1 MSDLYE
7 YLNAKKGKA
16 YFDDQIKPFSLI
28 SLYPDI
34 DTSRKLRGN
43 SRTIGDADK
52 DVQDA
57 IIDMIITIAVRYG
70 LSYKEISYILL
81 TTKVESGFNPDAAAG
96 TTSAAGLA
104 QGTVGFIKDALAQ
117 SEGIL
122 GFQLD
127 LRNEEVFE
135 AEKGCY
141 AVIYSFLL
149 NKSKVMESYTSDQ
162 SEYWEWL
169 YLLHHDGAYSLGKYL
184 DGTREKSADGEKW
197 ALYITKHL
205 SVVEGLLKNTEVHTK
220 FKLSTGNNT
229 AFKNKNYI
237 AAISPFPSSTC
248 PNLVSDYEK
257 ALVFIKGVTDAN
269 GMTKSVNAIAG
280 SEIVFTILADNYK
293 ELAKATVEKN
303 TNEKHKTLT
312 YTVKKGDTLSAIA
325 KKYSVS
331 VEKLAR
337 INKIHNVNMLR
348 IGAKLKIP
356 DSNQNHGYVSRY
368 ISVRKKKEILKTIG
382 VENAN
387 AKAAVEYSRSHIVL
401 PKGSKSADSEK
412 ESNVIH
418 IKTTTTDKSVA
429 RRSKNEPEKHQ
440 TTSEGMAKEISV
452 VNDFEPLVKFQTDIS
467 ENLQSLVSAHSIDVI
482 KGIMKSAGVHKITI
496 TSTLRTP
503 EEQVEAM
510 YNNMCNK
517 GVQSQLDYYAAAGRE
532 VVQAGIAVGGI
543 DKSKENQVKKAMV
556 DKVNSLQKEGRLVS
570 KHCVSLESYAQRNVF
585 DISKRLLP
593 VTLQRA
599 FDKAITKY
607 VKDNPGEMK
616 YISPFD
622 NRGEPAFHVEI
633 VQ

>member
-28 SLYPDI
+28 AIYPDI

-43 SRTIGDADK
+43 SRTTGDADK

-117 SEGIL
+117 SEDIL

-127 LRNEEVFE
+127 LRNEEVFD

-184 DGTREKSADGEKW
+184 DGTREKSADGKKW
-197 ALYITKHL
+197 ALYITNHL
-205 SVVEGLLKNTEVHTK
+205 SVVEGLLKNTEVDTK

-237 AAISPFPSSTC
+237 ATISPFPSLTC

-257 ALVFIKGVTDAN
+257 PLVFIKGVTDAN
-269 GMTKSVNAIAG
+269 GMTESVNAIAG
-280 SEIVFTILADNYK
+280 SEIVFTILSDNYK
-293 ELAKATVEKN
+293 ELAKAASEKN
-303 TNEKHKTLT
+303 TNEKPETLT
-312 YTVKKGDTLSAIA
+312 YIVKKGDTLSAIA
-325 KKYSVS
+325 KKHSVS

-348 IGAKLKIP
+348 IGAKLKMP
-356 DSNQNHGYVSRY
+356 DGNQNHGYVSRY
-368 ISVRKKKEILKTIG
+368 VSEQTKKEILKNVGI
-382 VENAN
+382 ENAN
-387 AKAAVEYSRSHIVL
+387 ANAAIEYSKSHIVL
-401 PKGSKSADSEK
+401 PKGSQSADSEK
-412 ESNVIH
+412 KSNVIH
-418 IKTTTTDKSVA
+418 IKTTTTDQSLNSRTGK
-429 RRSKNEPEKHQ
+429 EPQKHQ
-440 TTSEGMAKEISV
+440 TDTQGTSKKIKTNADFVPVLIFDKGNSDKNRVSSKTKEILIDIAKSV
-452 VNDFEPLVKFQTDIS
+452 
-467 ENLQSLVSAHSIDVI
+467 
-482 KGIMKSAGVHKITI
+482 GIHKLHI

-503 EEQVEAM
+503 LEQAQAM
-510 YNNMCNK
+510 YTNAKNL
-517 GVQSQLDYYAAAGRE
+517 GVESQKHYKPAGWKVIQAGVAAGIEDRNKAI
-532 VVQAGIAVGGI
+532 Q
-543 DKSKENQVKKAMV
+543 AMV
-556 DKVNSLQKEGRLVS
+556 DEINTLMSQGQVTSR
-570 KHCVSLESYAQRNVF
+570 HCVSEEIYAQRNVI
-585 DISKRLLP
+585 DISKSRLNKLAKP
-593 VTLQRA
+593 
-599 FDKAITKY
+599 FDKAIKEY
-607 VKDNPGEMK
+607 MK
-616 YISPFD
+616 SNYDIYYISPYAH
-622 NRGEPAFHVEI
+622 NGEPVFHLEI
-633 VQ
+633 KQ

>member
-28 SLYPDI
+28 SIYPDI

-43 SRTIGDADK
+43 SRTIGDANK
-52 DVQDA
+52 DVQDT

-104 QGTVGFIKDALAQ
+104 QGTVGFINDALTQ
-117 SEGIL
+117 SEDIL

-127 LRNEEVFE
+127 LRNEEVFD

-205 SVVEGLLKNTEVHTK
+205 SVVEGLLKNTEVNTI

-237 AAISPFPSSTC
+237 AAIFPFPISTC

-280 SEIVFTILADNYK
+280 SEIVFAILADNYK

-325 KKYSVS
+325 KKYRVS

-368 ISVRKKKEILKTIG
+368 VSEQTRKEILKSIG

-387 AKAAVEYSRSHIVL
+387 AKAAIEYSRSHIVL

-412 ESNVIH
+412 KNNVIH

-440 TTSEGMAKEISV
+440 TTSEGKAKEISV
-452 VNDFEPLVKFQTDIS
+452 VNDFEPLVKFRTDIS
-467 ENLQSLVSAHSIDVI
+467 EKLQSLVSAHSIDVI

-532 VVQAGIAVGGI
+532 VVQVGIAVGGI
-543 DKSKENQVKKAMV
+543 DKSKENQVKKAMI
-556 DKVNSLQKEGRLVS
+556 DKVNSLQKDGRLVS

-599 FDKAITKY
+599 FDQAITKY
-607 VKDNPGEMK
+607 VKDNPGKVK
-616 YISPFD
+616 YISPFE

>member
-28 SLYPDI
+28 SIYPDI

-43 SRTIGDADK
+43 SRTIGDANK
-52 DVQDA
+52 DVQDT

-104 QGTVGFIKDALAQ
+104 QGTVGFINDALTQ
-117 SEGIL
+117 SEDIL

-127 LRNEEVFE
+127 LRNEEVFD

-141 AVIYSFLL
+141 AVIYSFLF

-205 SVVEGLLKNTEVHTK
+205 SVVEGLLKNTEVNTI

-237 AAISPFPSSTC
+237 AAIFPFPISTC

-280 SEIVFTILADNYK
+280 SEIVFAILADNYK

-325 KKYSVS
+325 KKYRVS

-368 ISVRKKKEILKTIG
+368 VSEQTRKEILKSIG

-387 AKAAVEYSRSHIVL
+387 AKAAIEYSRSHIVL

-412 ESNVIH
+412 KNNVIH

-440 TTSEGMAKEISV
+440 TTSEGKAKEISV
-452 VNDFEPLVKFQTDIS
+452 VNDFEPLVKFRTDIS
-467 ENLQSLVSAHSIDVI
+467 EKLQSLVSAHSIDVI

-532 VVQAGIAVGGI
+532 VVQVGIAVGGI
-543 DKSKENQVKKAMV
+543 DKSKENQVKKAMI
-556 DKVNSLQKEGRLVS
+556 DKVNSLQKDGRLVS

-599 FDKAITKY
+599 FDKAIKKY
-607 VKDNPGEMK
+607 VKDNPGKVK
-616 YISPFD
+616 YISPFE

>member
-7 YLNAKKGKA
+7 YLNAKKGKT

-104 QGTVGFIKDALAQ
+104 QGTVGFIKDALTQ
-117 SEGIL
+117 SEDIL

-127 LRNEEVFE
+127 LRNAEVFD

-205 SVVEGLLKNTEVHTK
+205 SVVEGLLKNTEVNTK

-257 ALVFIKGVTDAN
+257 TLVLIKGVTDEN
-269 GMTKSVNAIAG
+269 GMTESVNAIAG
-280 SEIVFTILADNYK
+280 SEVVFTILADNYK

-312 YTVKKGDTLSAIA
+312 YIVKKGDTLSAIA

-356 DSNQNHGYVSRY
+356 DSNKNHGYVSRY
-368 ISVRKKKEILKTIG
+368 VSEQTKKEILKSVG

-387 AKAAVEYSRSHIVL
+387 VKAAIEYSRSHIVL

-418 IKTTTTDKSVA
+418 IKTTTTDQSVA
-429 RRSKNEPEKHQ
+429 GRSKNEPEKHQ
-440 TTSEGMAKEISV
+440 TTSEGKAKNVSV
-452 VNDFEPLVKFQTDIS
+452 DKNFEPVVDFSKDIPLSLKNLVTNHSLDIM
-467 ENLQSLVSAHSIDVI
+467 
-482 KGIMKSAGVHKITI
+482 KGIMKSAGVHKIMI
-496 TSTLRTP
+496 TSTLRTA
-503 EEQVEAM
+503 EKQVDAM
-510 YNNMCNK
+510 YMNMKNK
-517 GVQSQLDYYAAAGRE
+517 GIQSQLDYYAAAGRE
-532 VVQAGIAVGGI
+532 VVQAAIAVGGI

-556 DKVNSLQKEGRLVS
+556 DKVNSLQKDGRLVS

-585 DISKRLLP
+585 DISKKLLP
-593 VTLQRA
+593 AALQRA

-607 VKDNPGEMK
+607 AKDNPSKMK
-616 YISPFD
+616 YISPFE
-622 NRGEPAFHVEI
+622 NLGEPAFHVEI

>member
-1 MSDLYE
+1 
-7 YLNAKKGKA
+7 
-16 YFDDQIKPFSLI
+16 
-28 SLYPDI
+28 
-34 DTSRKLRGN
+34 
-43 SRTIGDADK
+43 
-52 DVQDA
+52 
-57 IIDMIITIAVRYG
+57 
-70 LSYKEISYILL
+70 
-81 TTKVESGFNPDAAAG
+81 
-96 TTSAAGLA
+96 
-104 QGTVGFIKDALAQ
+104 
-117 SEGIL
+117 
-122 GFQLD
+122 
-127 LRNEEVFE
+127 
-135 AEKGCY
+135 
-141 AVIYSFLL
+141 
-149 NKSKVMESYTSDQ
+149 
-162 SEYWEWL
+162 
-169 YLLHHDGAYSLGKYL
+169 
-184 DGTREKSADGEKW
+184 
-197 ALYITKHL
+197 
-205 SVVEGLLKNTEVHTK
+205 
-220 FKLSTGNNT
+220 
-229 AFKNKNYI
+229 
-237 AAISPFPSSTC
+237 
-248 PNLVSDYEK
+248 
-257 ALVFIKGVTDAN
+257 
-269 GMTKSVNAIAG
+269 
-280 SEIVFTILADNYK
+280 
-293 ELAKATVEKN
+293 
-303 TNEKHKTLT
+303 
-312 YTVKKGDTLSAIA
+312 
-325 KKYSVS
+325 
-331 VEKLAR
+331 
-337 INKIHNVNMLR
+337 MLR

-368 ISVRKKKEILKTIG
+368 ISVKTKKEILKTIG

-440 TTSEGMAKEISV
+440 TTSEGKAKEISV

>member
-52 DVQDA
+52 DVQEA

-104 QGTVGFIKDALAQ
+104 QGTVGFIEDALTQ
-117 SEGIL
+117 SEDIL

-127 LRNEEVFE
+127 LRNEEVFD

-141 AVIYSFLL
+141 AVVYSFLL

-169 YLLHHDGAYSLGKYL
+169 YLLHHDGAYSLGKYIA
-184 DGTREKSADGEKW
+184 GTRKKSADGKKW
-197 ALYITKHL
+197 ALYINKHL
-205 SVVEGLLKNTEVHTK
+205 SVVEGLLKNTEVNTK

-237 AAISPFPSSTC
+237 AAISPFPSLTC

-257 ALVFIKGVTDAN
+257 TLVFIKGVTDAN
-269 GMTKSVNAIAG
+269 GMTESVNAIAG

-348 IGAKLKIP
+348 IGAILKIP

-368 ISVRKKKEILKTIG
+368 VSEQTKKEILKSVG

-387 AKAAVEYSRSHIVL
+387 TKAAIEYSRSHIVL

-412 ESNVIH
+412 KSNVIH

-429 RRSKNEPEKHQ
+429 RRSKSDPEKHQ
-440 TTSEGMAKEISV
+440 TTSEGNAKKISV
-452 VNDFEPLVKFQTDIS
+452 VNDFEPVVDFSKDIPLSLKNLVTNHSLDIM
-467 ENLQSLVSAHSIDVI
+467 
-482 KGIMKSAGVHKITI
+482 KGIMKSAGVHKIMI
-496 TSTLRTP
+496 TSTLRTA
-503 EEQVEAM
+503 EKQVDAM
-510 YNNMCNK
+510 YMNMKNK
-517 GVQSQLDYYAAAGRE
+517 GIQSQLDYYAAAGRE
-532 VVQAGIAVGGI
+532 VVQAAIAAGGI

-556 DKVNSLQKEGRLVS
+556 DKVNSLQKDGRLVS

-585 DISKRLLP
+585 DISKKLLP
-593 VTLQRA
+593 AALQRA

-607 VKDNPGEMK
+607 AKDNPRKMK
-616 YISPFD
+616 YISPFE

>member
-28 SLYPDI
+28 SIYPDI

-43 SRTIGDADK
+43 SRTIGDANK
-52 DVQDA
+52 DVQDT

-104 QGTVGFIKDALAQ
+104 QGTVGFINDALTQ
-117 SEGIL
+117 SEDIL

-127 LRNEEVFE
+127 LRNEEVFD

-205 SVVEGLLKNTEVHTK
+205 SVVEGLLKNTEVNTI

-237 AAISPFPSSTC
+237 AAIFPFPISTC

-280 SEIVFTILADNYK
+280 SEIVFAILADNYK

-325 KKYSVS
+325 KKYRVS

-368 ISVRKKKEILKTIG
+368 VSEQTRKEILKSIG

-387 AKAAVEYSRSHIVL
+387 AKAAIEYSRSHIVL

-412 ESNVIH
+412 KNNVIH

-440 TTSEGMAKEISV
+440 TTSEGKAKEISV
-452 VNDFEPLVKFQTDIS
+452 VNDFEPLVKFRTDIS
-467 ENLQSLVSAHSIDVI
+467 EKLQSLVSAHSIDVI

-532 VVQAGIAVGGI
+532 VVQVGIAVGGI
-543 DKSKENQVKKAMV
+543 DKSKEDQVKKAMI
-556 DKVNSLQKEGRLVS
+556 DKVNSLQKDGRLVS

-607 VKDNPGEMK
+607 VKDNPGKVK
-616 YISPFD
+616 YISPFE

-633 VQ
+633 LQ

>member
-28 SLYPDI
+28 SIYPDI

-43 SRTIGDADK
+43 SRTIGDANK
-52 DVQDA
+52 DVQDT

-70 LSYKEISYILL
+70 LSYKDISYILL

-104 QGTVGFIKDALAQ
+104 QGTVGFINDALTQ
-117 SEGIL
+117 SEDIL

-127 LRNEEVFE
+127 LRNEEVFD

-205 SVVEGLLKNTEVHTK
+205 SVVEGLLKNTEVNTI

-237 AAISPFPSSTC
+237 AAIFPFPISTC

-280 SEIVFTILADNYK
+280 SEIVFAILADNYK

-325 KKYSVS
+325 KKYRVS

-368 ISVRKKKEILKTIG
+368 VSEQTRKEILKSIG

-387 AKAAVEYSRSHIVL
+387 AKAAIEYSRSHIVL

-412 ESNVIH
+412 KNNVIH

-440 TTSEGMAKEISV
+440 TTSEGKAKEISV
-452 VNDFEPLVKFQTDIS
+452 VNDFEPLVKFRTDIS
-467 ENLQSLVSAHSIDVI
+467 EKLQSLVSAHSIDVI

-532 VVQAGIAVGGI
+532 VVQVGIAVGGI
-543 DKSKENQVKKAMV
+543 DKSKENQVKKAMI
-556 DKVNSLQKEGRLVS
+556 DKVNSLQKDGRLVS

-599 FDKAITKY
+599 FDKAIKKY
-607 VKDNPGEMK
+607 VKDNPGKVK
-616 YISPFD
+616 YISPFE

>member
-7 YLNAKKGKA
+7 YLNAKKGKT

-104 QGTVGFIKDALAQ
+104 QGTVGFIKDALTQ
-117 SEGIL
+117 SEDIL

-127 LRNEEVFE
+127 LRNAEVFD

-205 SVVEGLLKNTEVHTK
+205 SVVKGLLKNTEVNTK

-257 ALVFIKGVTDAN
+257 TLVLIKGVTDEN
-269 GMTKSVNAIAG
+269 GMTESVNAIAG
-280 SEIVFTILADNYK
+280 SEVVFTILADNYK

-312 YTVKKGDTLSAIA
+312 YIVKKGDTLSAIA

-356 DSNQNHGYVSRY
+356 DSNKNHGYVSRY
-368 ISVRKKKEILKTIG
+368 VSEQTKKEILKSVG

-387 AKAAVEYSRSHIVL
+387 VKAAIEYSRSHIVL

-418 IKTTTTDKSVA
+418 IKTTTTDQSVA
-429 RRSKNEPEKHQ
+429 GRSKNEPEKHQ
-440 TTSEGMAKEISV
+440 TTSEGKAKNVSV
-452 VNDFEPLVKFQTDIS
+452 DKNFEPVVDFSKDIPLSLKNLVTNHSLDIM
-467 ENLQSLVSAHSIDVI
+467 
-482 KGIMKSAGVHKITI
+482 KGIMKSAGVHKIMI
-496 TSTLRTP
+496 TSTLRTA
-503 EEQVEAM
+503 EKQVDAM
-510 YNNMCNK
+510 YMNMKNK
-517 GVQSQLDYYAAAGRE
+517 GIQSQLDYYAAAGRE
-532 VVQAGIAVGGI
+532 VVQAAIAVGGI

-556 DKVNSLQKEGRLVS
+556 DKVNSLQKDGRLVS

-585 DISKRLLP
+585 DISKKLLP
-593 VTLQRA
+593 AALQRA

-607 VKDNPGEMK
+607 AKDNPSKMK
-616 YISPFD
+616 YISPFE

>member
-28 SLYPDI
+28 SIYPDI

-43 SRTIGDADK
+43 SRTIGDANK
-52 DVQDA
+52 DVQDT

-104 QGTVGFIKDALAQ
+104 QGTVGFINDALTQ
-117 SEGIL
+117 SEDIL

-127 LRNEEVFE
+127 LRNEEVFD

-141 AVIYSFLL
+141 AVVYSFLL

-205 SVVEGLLKNTEVHTK
+205 SVVEGLLKNTEVNTI

-237 AAISPFPSSTC
+237 AAIFPFPISTC

-280 SEIVFTILADNYK
+280 SEIVFAILADNYK

-325 KKYSVS
+325 KKYRVS

-368 ISVRKKKEILKTIG
+368 VSEQTRKEILKSIG

-387 AKAAVEYSRSHIVL
+387 AKAAIEYSRSHIVL

-412 ESNVIH
+412 KNNVIH

-440 TTSEGMAKEISV
+440 TTSEGKAKEISV
-452 VNDFEPLVKFQTDIS
+452 VNDFEPLVKFRTDIS
-467 ENLQSLVSAHSIDVI
+467 EKLQSLVSAHSIDVI

-532 VVQAGIAVGGI
+532 VVQVGIAVGGI
-543 DKSKENQVKKAMV
+543 DKSKENQVKKAMI
-556 DKVNSLQKEGRLVS
+556 DKVNSLQKDGRLVS

-599 FDKAITKY
+599 FDKAIKKY
-607 VKDNPGEMK
+607 VKDNPGKVK
-616 YISPFD
+616 YISPFE

>member
-7 YLNAKKGKA
+7 YLNAKKGKT

-104 QGTVGFIKDALAQ
+104 QGTVGFIKDALTQ
-117 SEGIL
+117 SEDIL

-127 LRNEEVFE
+127 LRNAEVFD

-184 DGTREKSADGEKW
+184 DGTREKSSDGEKW

-205 SVVEGLLKNTEVHTK
+205 SVVEGLLKNTEVNTK

-257 ALVFIKGVTDAN
+257 TLVLIKGVTDEN
-269 GMTKSVNAIAG
+269 GMTESVNAIAG
-280 SEIVFTILADNYK
+280 SEVVFTILADNYK

-312 YTVKKGDTLSAIA
+312 YIVKKGDTLSAIA

-356 DSNQNHGYVSRY
+356 DSNKNHGYVSRY
-368 ISVRKKKEILKTIG
+368 VSEQTKKEILKSVG

-387 AKAAVEYSRSHIVL
+387 VKAAIEYSRSHIVL

-418 IKTTTTDKSVA
+418 IKTTTTDQSVA
-429 RRSKNEPEKHQ
+429 GRSKNEPEKHQ
-440 TTSEGMAKEISV
+440 TTSEGKAKNVSV
-452 VNDFEPLVKFQTDIS
+452 DKNFEPVVDFSKDIPLSLKNLVTNHSLDIM
-467 ENLQSLVSAHSIDVI
+467 
-482 KGIMKSAGVHKITI
+482 KGIMKSAGVHKIMI
-496 TSTLRTP
+496 TSTLRTA
-503 EEQVEAM
+503 EKQVDAM
-510 YNNMCNK
+510 YMNMKNK
-517 GVQSQLDYYAAAGRE
+517 GIQSQLDYYAAAGRE
-532 VVQAGIAVGGI
+532 VVQAAIAVGGI

-556 DKVNSLQKEGRLVS
+556 DKVNSLQKDGRLVS

-585 DISKRLLP
+585 DISKKLLP
-593 VTLQRA
+593 AALQRA

-607 VKDNPGEMK
+607 AKDNPSKMK
-616 YISPFD
+616 YISPFE

>member
-7 YLNAKKGKA
+7 YLNAKKGKT

-104 QGTVGFIKDALAQ
+104 QGTVGFIKDALTQ
-117 SEGIL
+117 SEDIL

-127 LRNEEVFE
+127 LRNAEVFD

-205 SVVEGLLKNTEVHTK
+205 SVVEGLLKNTEVNTK

-257 ALVFIKGVTDAN
+257 TLVLIKGVTDEN
-269 GMTKSVNAIAG
+269 GMTESVNAIAG
-280 SEIVFTILADNYK
+280 SEVVFTILADNYK

-312 YTVKKGDTLSAIA
+312 YIVKKGDTLSAIA

-356 DSNQNHGYVSRY
+356 DSNKNHGYVSRY
-368 ISVRKKKEILKTIG
+368 VSEQTKKEILKSVG

-387 AKAAVEYSRSHIVL
+387 VKAAIEYSRSHIVL

-418 IKTTTTDKSVA
+418 IKTTTTDQSVA
-429 RRSKNEPEKHQ
+429 GRSKNEPEKHQ
-440 TTSEGMAKEISV
+440 TTSEGKAKNVSV
-452 VNDFEPLVKFQTDIS
+452 DKNFEPVVDFSKDIPLSLKNLVTNHSLDIM
-467 ENLQSLVSAHSIDVI
+467 
-482 KGIMKSAGVHKITI
+482 KGIMKSAGVHKIMI
-496 TSTLRTP
+496 TSTLRTA
-503 EEQVEAM
+503 EKQVDAM
-510 YNNMCNK
+510 YMNMKNK
-517 GVQSQLDYYAAAGRE
+517 GIQSQLDYYAAAGRE
-532 VVQAGIAVGGI
+532 VVQAAIAVGGI

-556 DKVNSLQKEGRLVS
+556 DKVNSLQKDGRLVS

-585 DISKRLLP
+585 DISKKLLP
-593 VTLQRA
+593 AALQRD

-607 VKDNPGEMK
+607 AKDNPSKMK
-616 YISPFD
+616 YISPFE

>member
-52 DVQDA
+52 DVQEA

-104 QGTVGFIKDALAQ
+104 QGTVGFIEDALTQ
-117 SEGIL
+117 SEDIL

-127 LRNEEVFE
+127 LRNEEVFD

-141 AVIYSFLL
+141 AVVYSFLL

-169 YLLHHDGAYSLGKYL
+169 YLLHHDGAYSLGKYIA
-184 DGTREKSADGEKW
+184 GTRKKSADGKKW
-197 ALYITKHL
+197 ALYINKHL
-205 SVVEGLLKNTEVHTK
+205 SVVEGLLKNTEVNTK

-237 AAISPFPSSTC
+237 AAISPFPSLTC

-257 ALVFIKGVTDAN
+257 TLVFIKGVTDAN
-269 GMTKSVNAIAG
+269 GMTESVNAIAG

-368 ISVRKKKEILKTIG
+368 VSEQTKKEILKSVG

-387 AKAAVEYSRSHIVL
+387 TKAAIEYSRSHIVL

-412 ESNVIH
+412 KSNVIH

-429 RRSKNEPEKHQ
+429 RRSKSDPEKHQ
-440 TTSEGMAKEISV
+440 TTSEGNVKKISV
-452 VNDFEPLVKFQTDIS
+452 VNDFEPVVDFSKDIPLSLKNLVTNHSLDIM
-467 ENLQSLVSAHSIDVI
+467 
-482 KGIMKSAGVHKITI
+482 KGIMKSAGVHKIMI
-496 TSTLRTP
+496 TSTLRTA
-503 EEQVEAM
+503 EKQVDAM
-510 YNNMCNK
+510 YMNMKNK
-517 GVQSQLDYYAAAGRE
+517 GIQSQLDYYAAAGRE
-532 VVQAGIAVGGI
+532 VVQAAIAAGGI

-556 DKVNSLQKEGRLVS
+556 DKVNSLQKDGRLVS

-585 DISKRLLP
+585 DISKKLLP
-593 VTLQRA
+593 AALQRA

-607 VKDNPGEMK
+607 AKDNPRKMK
-616 YISPFD
+616 YISPFE

>member
-237 AAISPFPSSTC
+237 AAISPFPSLTC

-257 ALVFIKGVTDAN
+257 TLVFIKGVTDAN
-269 GMTKSVNAIAG
+269 GMTESVNAIAG

-368 ISVRKKKEILKTIG
+368 ISVKTKKEILKTIG

-440 TTSEGMAKEISV
+440 TTSEGKAKEISV
-452 VNDFEPLVKFQTDIS
+452 VNDFEPLVKFRTDIS
-467 ENLQSLVSAHSIDVI
+467 EKLQSLVSAHSIDVI

-607 VKDNPGEMK
+607 VKDNPGKVK
-616 YISPFD
+616 YISPFE

>member
-7 YLNAKKGKA
+7 YLNAKKGKT

-104 QGTVGFIKDALAQ
+104 QGTVGFIKDALTQ
-117 SEGIL
+117 SEDIL

-127 LRNEEVFE
+127 LRNEEVFD

-205 SVVEGLLKNTEVHTK
+205 SVVEGLLKNTEVNTK

-257 ALVFIKGVTDAN
+257 TLVLIKGVTDEN
-269 GMTKSVNAIAG
+269 GMTESVNAIAG
-280 SEIVFTILADNYK
+280 SEVVFTILADNYK

-312 YTVKKGDTLSAIA
+312 YIVKKGDTLSAIA

-356 DSNQNHGYVSRY
+356 DSNKNHGYVSRY
-368 ISVRKKKEILKTIG
+368 VSEQTKKEILKSVG

-387 AKAAVEYSRSHIVL
+387 VKAAIEYSRSHIVL

-418 IKTTTTDKSVA
+418 IKTTTTDQSVA
-429 RRSKNEPEKHQ
+429 GRSKNEPEKHQ
-440 TTSEGMAKEISV
+440 TTSEGKAKNVSV
-452 VNDFEPLVKFQTDIS
+452 DKNFEPVVDFSKDIPLSLKNLVTNHSLDIM
-467 ENLQSLVSAHSIDVI
+467 
-482 KGIMKSAGVHKITI
+482 KGIMKSAGVHKIMI
-496 TSTLRTP
+496 TSTLRTA
-503 EEQVEAM
+503 EKQVDAM
-510 YNNMCNK
+510 YMNMKNK
-517 GVQSQLDYYAAAGRE
+517 GIQSQLDYYAAAGRE
-532 VVQAGIAVGGI
+532 VVQAAIAVGGI

-556 DKVNSLQKEGRLVS
+556 DKVNSLQKDGRLVS

-585 DISKRLLP
+585 DISKKLLP
-593 VTLQRA
+593 AALQRA

-607 VKDNPGEMK
+607 AKDNPSKMK
-616 YISPFD
+616 YISPFE

>member
-7 YLNAKKGKA
+7 YLNAKKGKT

-34 DTSRKLRGN
+34 DTSRKLTGN

-104 QGTVGFIKDALAQ
+104 QGTVGFIKDALTQ
-117 SEGIL
+117 SEDIL

-127 LRNEEVFE
+127 LRNAEVFD

-205 SVVEGLLKNTEVHTK
+205 SVVEGLLKNTEVNTK

-257 ALVFIKGVTDAN
+257 TLVLIKGVTDEN
-269 GMTKSVNAIAG
+269 GMTESVNAIAG
-280 SEIVFTILADNYK
+280 SEVVFTILADNYK

-312 YTVKKGDTLSAIA
+312 YIVKKGDTLSAIA

-356 DSNQNHGYVSRY
+356 DSNKNHGYVSRY
-368 ISVRKKKEILKTIG
+368 VSEQTKKEILKSVG

-387 AKAAVEYSRSHIVL
+387 VKAAIEYSRSHIVL

-418 IKTTTTDKSVA
+418 IKTTTTDQSVA
-429 RRSKNEPEKHQ
+429 GRSKNEPEKHQ
-440 TTSEGMAKEISV
+440 TTSEGKAKNVSV
-452 VNDFEPLVKFQTDIS
+452 DKNFEPVVDFSKDIPLSLKNLVTNHSLDIM
-467 ENLQSLVSAHSIDVI
+467 
-482 KGIMKSAGVHKITI
+482 KGIMKSAGVHKIMI
-496 TSTLRTP
+496 TSTLRTA
-503 EEQVEAM
+503 EKQVDAM
-510 YNNMCNK
+510 YMNMKNK
-517 GVQSQLDYYAAAGRE
+517 GIQSQLDYYAAAGRE
-532 VVQAGIAVGGI
+532 VVQAAIAVGGI

-556 DKVNSLQKEGRLVS
+556 DKVNSLQKDGRLVS

-585 DISKRLLP
+585 DISKKLLP
-593 VTLQRA
+593 AALQRA

-607 VKDNPGEMK
+607 AKDNPSKMK
-616 YISPFD
+616 YISPFE

>member
-28 SLYPDI
+28 SIYPDI

-43 SRTIGDADK
+43 SRTIGDANK
-52 DVQDA
+52 DVQDT

-104 QGTVGFIKDALAQ
+104 QGTVGFINDALTQ
-117 SEGIL
+117 SEDIL

-127 LRNEEVFE
+127 LRNEEVFD

-205 SVVEGLLKNTEVHTK
+205 SVVEGLLKNTEVNTI

-237 AAISPFPSSTC
+237 AAIFPFPISTC

-280 SEIVFTILADNYK
+280 SEIVFAILADNYK

-325 KKYSVS
+325 KKYRVS

-368 ISVRKKKEILKTIG
+368 VSEQTRKEILKSIG

-387 AKAAVEYSRSHIVL
+387 AKAAIEYSRSHIVL

-412 ESNVIH
+412 KNNVIH

-440 TTSEGMAKEISV
+440 TTSEGKAKEISV
-452 VNDFEPLVKFQTDIS
+452 VNDFEPLVKFRTDIS
-467 ENLQSLVSAHSIDVI
+467 EKLQSLVSAHSIDVI

-532 VVQAGIAVGGI
+532 VVQVGIAVGGI
-543 DKSKENQVKKAMV
+543 DKSKENQVKKAMI
-556 DKVNSLQKEGRLVS
+556 DKVNSLQKDGRLVS

-599 FDKAITKY
+599 FDKAIKKY
-607 VKDNPGEMK
+607 VKDNPGKVK
-616 YISPFD
+616 YISPFE

>member
-96 TTSAAGLA
+96 TTSVAGLA
-104 QGTVGFIKDALAQ
+104 QGTVGFIEDALTQ
-117 SEGIL
+117 SEDIL

-127 LRNEEVFE
+127 LRNEEVFD
-135 AEKGCY
+135 AEKGSY
-141 AVIYSFLL
+141 AVVYSFLL

-169 YLLHHDGAYSLGKYL
+169 YLLHHDGAYSLGKYIA
-184 DGTREKSADGEKW
+184 GTRKKSADGKKW
-197 ALYITKHL
+197 ALYINKHL
-205 SVVEGLLKNTEVHTK
+205 SVVEGLLKNTEVNTK

-237 AAISPFPSSTC
+237 AAISPFPSLTC

-257 ALVFIKGVTDAN
+257 TLVFIKGVTDAN
-269 GMTKSVNAIAG
+269 GMTESVNAIAG

-303 TNEKHKTLT
+303 TNEKLKTLT

-325 KKYSVS
+325 KKYSIS

-368 ISVRKKKEILKTIG
+368 VSEQTKKEILKSVG

-387 AKAAVEYSRSHIVL
+387 TKAAIEYSRSHIVL

-412 ESNVIH
+412 KNNVIH

-429 RRSKNEPEKHQ
+429 GRSKNEPEKHQ
-440 TTSEGMAKEISV
+440 TTSEGKTKNVSVDKDFVPAIIFSSKIPEDLKNIVSNKSLDIMKE
-452 VNDFEPLVKFQTDIS
+452 
-467 ENLQSLVSAHSIDVI
+467 
-482 KGIMKSAGVHKITI
+482 IMKSSGVHKITI
-496 TSTLRTP
+496 TSTLRTVQK
-503 EEQVEAM
+503 QVVAM
-510 YNNMCNK
+510 YDNMRSK
-517 GVQSQLDYYAAAGRE
+517 GIQSQLDYYAAPGRE
-532 VVQAGIAVGGI
+532 VVQTGVDAGGT
-543 DKSKENQVKKAMV
+543 DKNKESVVKKAMM
-556 DKVNSLQKEGRLVS
+556 DKVESLQKDGRLVS
-570 KHCVSLESYAQRNVF
+570 KHCVSLEEYALRNVF
-585 DISKRLLP
+585 DISKTSMP
-593 VTLQRA
+593 AKLQRA
-599 FDKAITKY
+599 FDKALTKY
-607 VKDNPGEMK
+607 AEDNPDKMK
-616 YISPFD
+616 YISPLKTH
-622 NRGEPAFHVEI
+622 GEPAFHVEI

>member
-7 YLNAKKGKA
+7 YLNAKKGKT

-104 QGTVGFIKDALAQ
+104 QGTVGFIKDALTQ
-117 SEGIL
+117 SEDIL

-127 LRNEEVFE
+127 LRNAEVFD

-205 SVVEGLLKNTEVHTK
+205 SVVEGLLKNTEVNTK

-257 ALVFIKGVTDAN
+257 TLVLIKGVTDEN
-269 GMTKSVNAIAG
+269 GMTESVNAIAG
-280 SEIVFTILADNYK
+280 SEVVFTILADNYK

-312 YTVKKGDTLSAIA
+312 YIVKKGDTLSAIA

-356 DSNQNHGYVSRY
+356 DSNKNHGYVSRY
-368 ISVRKKKEILKTIG
+368 VSEQTKKEILKSVG

-387 AKAAVEYSRSHIVL
+387 VKAAIEYSRSHIVL

-418 IKTTTTDKSVA
+418 IKTTTTDQSVA
-429 RRSKNEPEKHQ
+429 GRSKNEPEKHQ
-440 TTSEGMAKEISV
+440 TTSEGKAKNVSV
-452 VNDFEPLVKFQTDIS
+452 DKNFEPVVDFSKDIPLSLKNLVTNHSLDIM
-467 ENLQSLVSAHSIDVI
+467 
-482 KGIMKSAGVHKITI
+482 KGIMKSAGVHKIMI
-496 TSTLRTP
+496 TSTLRTA
-503 EEQVEAM
+503 EKQVDAM
-510 YNNMCNK
+510 YMNMKNK
-517 GVQSQLDYYAAAGRE
+517 GIQSQLDYYAAAGRE
-532 VVQAGIAVGGI
+532 VVQATIAVGGI

-556 DKVNSLQKEGRLVS
+556 DKVNSLQKDGRLVS

-585 DISKRLLP
+585 DISKKLLP
-593 VTLQRA
+593 AALQRA

-607 VKDNPGEMK
+607 AKDNPSKMK
-616 YISPFD
+616 YISPFE

>member
-28 SLYPDI
+28 SIYPDI

-43 SRTIGDADK
+43 SRTIGDANK
-52 DVQDA
+52 DVQDT

-104 QGTVGFIKDALAQ
+104 QGTVGFINDALTQ
-117 SEGIL
+117 SEDIL

-127 LRNEEVFE
+127 LRNEEVFD

-205 SVVEGLLKNTEVHTK
+205 SVVEGLLKNTEVNTI

-237 AAISPFPSSTC
+237 AAIFPFPISTC

-280 SEIVFTILADNYK
+280 SEIVFAILADNYK

-325 KKYSVS
+325 KKYRVS

-368 ISVRKKKEILKTIG
+368 VSEQTRKEILKSIG

-387 AKAAVEYSRSHIVL
+387 AKAAIEYSRSHIVL

-412 ESNVIH
+412 KNNVIH

-440 TTSEGMAKEISV
+440 TTSEGKAKEISV
-452 VNDFEPLVKFQTDIS
+452 VNDFEPLVKFRTDIS
-467 ENLQSLVSAHSIDVI
+467 EKLQSLVSAHSIDVI

-496 TSTLRTP
+496 TSPLRTP

-532 VVQAGIAVGGI
+532 VVQVGIAVGGI
-543 DKSKENQVKKAMV
+543 DKSKENQVKKAMI
-556 DKVNSLQKEGRLVS
+556 DKVNSLQKDGRLVS

-607 VKDNPGEMK
+607 VKDNPGKVK
-616 YISPFD
+616 YISPFE

>member
-28 SLYPDI
+28 SIYPDI

-43 SRTIGDADK
+43 SRTIGDANK
-52 DVQDA
+52 DVQDT

-70 LSYKEISYILL
+70 LSYKEISFILL

-104 QGTVGFIKDALAQ
+104 QGTVGFINDALTQ
-117 SEGIL
+117 SEDIL

-127 LRNEEVFE
+127 LRNEEVFD

-205 SVVEGLLKNTEVHTK
+205 SVVEGLLKNTEVNTI

-237 AAISPFPSSTC
+237 AAIFPFPISTC

-280 SEIVFTILADNYK
+280 SEIVFAILADNYK

-325 KKYSVS
+325 KKYRVS

-368 ISVRKKKEILKTIG
+368 VSEQTRKEILKSIG

-387 AKAAVEYSRSHIVL
+387 AKAAIEYSRSHIVL

-412 ESNVIH
+412 KNNVIH

-440 TTSEGMAKEISV
+440 TTSEGKAKEISV
-452 VNDFEPLVKFQTDIS
+452 VNDFEPLVKFRTDIS
-467 ENLQSLVSAHSIDVI
+467 EKLQSLVSAHSIDVI

-532 VVQAGIAVGGI
+532 VVQVGIAVGGI
-543 DKSKENQVKKAMV
+543 DKSKENQVKKAMI
-556 DKVNSLQKEGRLVS
+556 DKVNSLQKDGRLVS

-607 VKDNPGEMK
+607 VKDNPGKVK
-616 YISPFD
+616 YISPFES
-622 NRGEPAFHVEI
+622 RGEPAFHVEI

>member
-28 SLYPDI
+28 SIYPDI

-43 SRTIGDADK
+43 SRTIGDANK
-52 DVQDA
+52 DVQDT

-104 QGTVGFIKDALAQ
+104 QGTVGFINDALTQ
-117 SEGIL
+117 SEDIL

-127 LRNEEVFE
+127 LRNEEVFD

-184 DGTREKSADGEKW
+184 DGTREKSAGGEKW

-205 SVVEGLLKNTEVHTK
+205 SVVEGLLKNTEVNTI

-237 AAISPFPSSTC
+237 AAIFPFPISTC

-280 SEIVFTILADNYK
+280 SEIVFAILADNYK

-325 KKYSVS
+325 KKYRVS

-368 ISVRKKKEILKTIG
+368 VSEQIRKEILKSIG

-387 AKAAVEYSRSHIVL
+387 AKAAIEYSRSHIVL

-412 ESNVIH
+412 KSNVIH

-440 TTSEGMAKEISV
+440 TTSEGKAKEISV
-452 VNDFEPLVKFQTDIS
+452 VNDFEPLVKFRTDIS
-467 ENLQSLVSAHSIDVI
+467 EKLQSLVSAHSINVI

-532 VVQAGIAVGGI
+532 VVQVGIAVGGI
-543 DKSKENQVKKAMV
+543 DKSKENQVKKAMI
-556 DKVNSLQKEGRLVS
+556 DKVNSLQKDGRLVS

-599 FDKAITKY
+599 FDKAIKKY
-607 VKDNPGEMK
+607 VKDNPGKVK
-616 YISPFD
+616 YISPFE

>member
-28 SLYPDI
+28 SIYPDI

-43 SRTIGDADK
+43 SRTIGDANK
-52 DVQDA
+52 DVQDT

-70 LSYKEISYILL
+70 LSYKEISFILL

-104 QGTVGFIKDALAQ
+104 QGTVGFINDALTQ
-117 SEGIL
+117 SEDIL

-127 LRNEEVFE
+127 LRNEEVFD

-205 SVVEGLLKNTEVHTK
+205 SVVKGLLKNTEVNTI

-237 AAISPFPSSTC
+237 AAIFPFPISTC

-280 SEIVFTILADNYK
+280 SEIVFAILADNYK

-325 KKYSVS
+325 KKYRVS

-368 ISVRKKKEILKTIG
+368 VSEQTRKEILKSIG

-387 AKAAVEYSRSHIVL
+387 AKAAIEYSRSHIVL

-412 ESNVIH
+412 KNNVIH

-440 TTSEGMAKEISV
+440 TTSEGKAKEISV
-452 VNDFEPLVKFQTDIS
+452 VNDFEPLVKFRTDIS
-467 ENLQSLVSAHSIDVI
+467 EKLQSLVSAHSIDVI

-532 VVQAGIAVGGI
+532 VVQVGIAVGGI
-543 DKSKENQVKKAMV
+543 DKSKENQVKKAMI
-556 DKVNSLQKEGRLVS
+556 DKVNSLQKDGRLVS

-607 VKDNPGEMK
+607 VKDNPGKVK
-616 YISPFD
+616 YISPFE

>member
-293 ELAKATVEKN
+293 ELAKSTVEKN

-368 ISVRKKKEILKTIG
+368 ISVKTKKEILKTIG

-418 IKTTTTDKSVA
+418 IKTTTTDKSIA

-440 TTSEGMAKEISV
+440 TTSEGKAKEISV

>member
-7 YLNAKKGKA
+7 YLNAKKGKT

-104 QGTVGFIKDALAQ
+104 QGTVGFIKDALTQ
-117 SEGIL
+117 SEDIL

-127 LRNEEVFE
+127 LRNAEVFD

-205 SVVEGLLKNTEVHTK
+205 SVVEGLLKNTEVNTK

-257 ALVFIKGVTDAN
+257 TLVLIKGVTDEN
-269 GMTKSVNAIAG
+269 GMTESVNAIAG
-280 SEIVFTILADNYK
+280 SEVVFTILADNYK

-312 YTVKKGDTLSAIA
+312 YIVKKGDTLSAIA

-356 DSNQNHGYVSRY
+356 DSNKNHGYVSRY
-368 ISVRKKKEILKTIG
+368 VSEQTKKEILKSVG

-387 AKAAVEYSRSHIVL
+387 VKAAIEYSRSHIVL

-418 IKTTTTDKSVA
+418 IKTTTTDQSVA
-429 RRSKNEPEKHQ
+429 GRSKNELEKHQ
-440 TTSEGMAKEISV
+440 TTSEGKAKNVSV
-452 VNDFEPLVKFQTDIS
+452 DKNFEPVVDFSKDIPLSLKNLVTNHSLDIM
-467 ENLQSLVSAHSIDVI
+467 
-482 KGIMKSAGVHKITI
+482 KGIMKSAGVHKIMI
-496 TSTLRTP
+496 TSTLRTA
-503 EEQVEAM
+503 EKQVDAM
-510 YNNMCNK
+510 YMNMKNK
-517 GVQSQLDYYAAAGRE
+517 GIQSQLDYYAAAGRE
-532 VVQAGIAVGGI
+532 VVQAAIAVGGI

-556 DKVNSLQKEGRLVS
+556 DKVNSLQKDGRLVS

-585 DISKRLLP
+585 DISKKLLP
-593 VTLQRA
+593 AALQRA

-607 VKDNPGEMK
+607 AKDNPSKMK
-616 YISPFD
+616 YISPFE

>member
-16 YFDDQIKPFSLI
+16 YFDDQIKTFSLI
-28 SLYPDI
+28 SIYPDI

-43 SRTIGDADK
+43 SRTIGDANK
-52 DVQDA
+52 DVQDT

-104 QGTVGFIKDALAQ
+104 QGTVGFINDALTQ
-117 SEGIL
+117 SEDIL

-127 LRNEEVFE
+127 LRNEEVFD

-205 SVVEGLLKNTEVHTK
+205 SVVEGLLKNTEVNTI

-237 AAISPFPSSTC
+237 AAIFPFPISTC

-280 SEIVFTILADNYK
+280 SEIVFAILADNYK

-325 KKYSVS
+325 KKYRVS

-368 ISVRKKKEILKTIG
+368 VSEQTRKEILKSIG

-387 AKAAVEYSRSHIVL
+387 AKAAIEYSRSHIVL

-412 ESNVIH
+412 KNNVIH

-440 TTSEGMAKEISV
+440 TTSEGKAKEISV
-452 VNDFEPLVKFQTDIS
+452 VNDFEPLVKFRTDIS
-467 ENLQSLVSAHSIDVI
+467 EKLQSLVSAHSIDVI

-532 VVQAGIAVGGI
+532 VVQVGIAVGGI
-543 DKSKENQVKKAMV
+543 DKSKENQVKKAMI
-556 DKVNSLQKEGRLVS
+556 DKVNSLQKDGRLVS

-607 VKDNPGEMK
+607 VKDNPGKVK
-616 YISPFD
+616 YISPFE

>member
-368 ISVRKKKEILKTIG
+368 ISVKTKKEILKTIG

-440 TTSEGMAKEISV
+440 TTSEGKAKEISV

>member
-104 QGTVGFIKDALAQ
+104 QGTVGFIEDALTQ
-117 SEGIL
+117 SEDIL

-127 LRNEEVFE
+127 LRNEEVFD
-135 AEKGCY
+135 AEKGSY
-141 AVIYSFLL
+141 AVVYSFLL

-169 YLLHHDGAYSLGKYL
+169 YLLHHDGAYSLGKYIA
-184 DGTREKSADGEKW
+184 GTRKKSADGKKW
-197 ALYITKHL
+197 ALYINKHL
-205 SVVEGLLKNTEVHTK
+205 SVVEGLLKNTEVNTK

-237 AAISPFPSSTC
+237 AAISPFPSLTC

-257 ALVFIKGVTDAN
+257 TLVFIKGVTDAN
-269 GMTKSVNAIAG
+269 GMTESVNAIAG

-303 TNEKHKTLT
+303 TNEKLKTLT

-325 KKYSVS
+325 KKYSIS

-368 ISVRKKKEILKTIG
+368 VSEQTKKEILKSVG

-387 AKAAVEYSRSHIVL
+387 TKAAIEYSRSHIVL

-412 ESNVIH
+412 KNNVIH

-429 RRSKNEPEKHQ
+429 GRSKNEPEKHQ
-440 TTSEGMAKEISV
+440 TTSEGKTKNVSVDKDFVPAIIFSSKIPEDLKNIVSNKSLDIMKE
-452 VNDFEPLVKFQTDIS
+452 
-467 ENLQSLVSAHSIDVI
+467 
-482 KGIMKSAGVHKITI
+482 IMKSSGVHKITI
-496 TSTLRTP
+496 TSTLRTVQK
-503 EEQVEAM
+503 QVVAM
-510 YNNMCNK
+510 YDNMRSK
-517 GVQSQLDYYAAAGRE
+517 GIQSQLDYYAAPGRE
-532 VVQAGIAVGGI
+532 VVQTGVDAGGT
-543 DKSKENQVKKAMV
+543 DKNKESVVKKAMM
-556 DKVNSLQKEGRLVS
+556 DKVESLQKDGRLVS
-570 KHCVSLESYAQRNVF
+570 KHCVSLEEYALRNVF
-585 DISKRLLP
+585 DISKTSMP
-593 VTLQRA
+593 AKLQRA
-599 FDKAITKY
+599 FDKALTKY
-607 VKDNPGEMK
+607 AEDNPDKMK
-616 YISPFD
+616 YISPLKTH
-622 NRGEPAFHVEI
+622 GEPAFHVEI

>member
-368 ISVRKKKEILKTIG
+368 ISVKTKKEVLKTIG

-440 TTSEGMAKEISV
+440 TTSEGKAKEISV

>member
-28 SLYPDI
+28 SIYPDI

-43 SRTIGDADK
+43 SRTIGDANK
-52 DVQDA
+52 DVQDT

-104 QGTVGFIKDALAQ
+104 QGTVGFIKDELAQ
-117 SEGIL
+117 SEDIL

-127 LRNEEVFE
+127 LRNAEVFD

-205 SVVEGLLKNTEVHTK
+205 SVVEGLLKNTEVNTI

-229 AFKNKNYI
+229 ALKNKNYI
-237 AAISPFPSSTC
+237 AAIFPFPSSTC

-368 ISVRKKKEILKTIG
+368 ISVKTKKEILKTIG

-440 TTSEGMAKEISV
+440 TTSEGKAKEISV

-556 DKVNSLQKEGRLVS
+556 DKVNSLQKDGRLVS

-616 YISPFD
+616 YISPFE

>member
-7 YLNAKKGKA
+7 YLNAKKGKT

-104 QGTVGFIKDALAQ
+104 QGTVGFIKDALTQ
-117 SEGIL
+117 SEDIL

-127 LRNEEVFE
+127 LRNAEVFD

-205 SVVEGLLKNTEVHTK
+205 SVVEGLLKNTEVNTK

-257 ALVFIKGVTDAN
+257 TLVLIKGVTDEN
-269 GMTKSVNAIAG
+269 GMTESVNAIAG
-280 SEIVFTILADNYK
+280 SEVVFTILADNYK

-312 YTVKKGDTLSAIA
+312 YIVKKGDTLSAIA

-356 DSNQNHGYVSRY
+356 DSNKNHGYVSRY
-368 ISVRKKKEILKTIG
+368 VSEQTKKEILKSVG

-387 AKAAVEYSRSHIVL
+387 VKAAIEYSRSHIVL

-418 IKTTTTDKSVA
+418 IKTTTTDQSVA
-429 RRSKNEPEKHQ
+429 GRSKNEPEKHQ
-440 TTSEGMAKEISV
+440 TTSEGKAKNVSV
-452 VNDFEPLVKFQTDIS
+452 DKNFEPVVDFSKDIPLSLKNLVTNHSLDIM
-467 ENLQSLVSAHSIDVI
+467 
-482 KGIMKSAGVHKITI
+482 KGIMKSAGVHKSMI
-496 TSTLRTP
+496 TSTLRTA
-503 EEQVEAM
+503 EKQVDAM
-510 YNNMCNK
+510 YMNMKNK
-517 GVQSQLDYYAAAGRE
+517 GIQSQLDYYAAAGRE
-532 VVQAGIAVGGI
+532 VVQAAIAVGGI

-556 DKVNSLQKEGRLVS
+556 DKVNSLQKDGRLVS

-585 DISKRLLP
+585 DISKKLLP
-593 VTLQRA
+593 AALQRA

-607 VKDNPGEMK
+607 AKDNPSKMK
-616 YISPFD
+616 YISPFE

>member
-28 SLYPDI
+28 SLYPGI

-43 SRTIGDADK
+43 SRTTGDADK

-104 QGTVGFIKDALAQ
+104 QGTVGFIKDALTQ
-117 SEGIL
+117 SEDIL
-122 GFQLD
+122 GFRLD
-127 LRNEEVFE
+127 LRNEEIFE

-149 NKSKVMESYTSDQ
+149 NKSKVMERYASDQ
-162 SEYWEWL
+162 REYWEWL
-169 YLLHHDGAYSLGKYL
+169 YLLHHDGVYSLGKYL
-184 DGTREKSADGEKW
+184 DGTREKSADGKKW
-197 ALYITKHL
+197 ALYITNHL
-205 SVVEGLLKNTEVHTK
+205 SVVEGLLKNTEVNTK
-220 FKLSTGNNT
+220 FKLSTGDNT

-237 AAISPFPSSTC
+237 AATSPFPSSIC

-257 ALVFIKGVTDAN
+257 SLVFIKGVTDAN
-269 GMTKSVNAIAG
+269 GMTESVNATAG
-280 SEIVFTILADNYK
+280 SEIVFTILSDNYK
-293 ELAKATVEKN
+293 YLAKVPGEKN
-303 TNEKHKTLT
+303 ADKKPEVLT
-312 YTVKKGDTLSAIA
+312 YTVRKGDTLSAIA
-325 KKYSVS
+325 KTHGVS

-348 IGAKLKIP
+348 IGAKLKMP
-356 DSNQNHGYVSRY
+356 DGNNNHGYVSRY
-368 ISVRKKKEILKTIG
+368 VSEQTKKEILKNIG
-382 VENAN
+382 IENAN
-387 AKAAVEYSRSHIVL
+387 AKAAIEYSRSHIVL
-401 PKGSKSADSEK
+401 PKGSRSADSEK
-412 ESNVIH
+412 KSNVIH
-418 IKTTTTDKSVA
+418 IKTTTTDKSVT

-440 TTSEGMAKEISV
+440 TTSEGKTKEISV

-467 ENLQSLVSAHSIDVI
+467 ENLQSLVSGHSIDVI
-482 KGIMKSAGVHKITI
+482 KGIMKSTGVHKITI

-532 VVQAGIAVGGI
+532 VVQAAIAVGGI

-556 DKVNSLQKEGRLVS
+556 DKVKSLQKNGHLVS

-599 FDKAITKY
+599 FDKAIKKY
-607 VKDNPGEMK
+607 AKDNPRKMK
-616 YISPFD
+616 YISPFE

-633 VQ
+633 AQ

>member
-28 SLYPDI
+28 SIYPDI

-43 SRTIGDADK
+43 SRTIGDANK
-52 DVQDA
+52 DVQDT

-104 QGTVGFIKDALAQ
+104 QGTVGFINDALTQ
-117 SEGIL
+117 SEDIL

-127 LRNEEVFE
+127 LRNEEVFD

-205 SVVEGLLKNTEVHTK
+205 SVVEGLLKNTEVNTI

-237 AAISPFPSSTC
+237 AAIFPFPISTC

-280 SEIVFTILADNYK
+280 SEIVFAILADNYK

-325 KKYSVS
+325 KKYRVS

-368 ISVRKKKEILKTIG
+368 VSEQTRKEILKSIG

-387 AKAAVEYSRSHIVL
+387 AKAAIEYSRSHIVL

-412 ESNVIH
+412 KNNVIH

-440 TTSEGMAKEISV
+440 TTSEGKAKEISV
-452 VNDFEPLVKFQTDIS
+452 VNDFEPLVKFRTDIS
-467 ENLQSLVSAHSIDVI
+467 EKLQSLVSAHSIDVI

-532 VVQAGIAVGGI
+532 VVQVGIAVGGI
-543 DKSKENQVKKAMV
+543 DKSKEDQVKKAMI
-556 DKVNSLQKEGRLVS
+556 DKVNSLQKDGRLVS

-599 FDKAITKY
+599 FDKAIKKY
-607 VKDNPGEMK
+607 VKDNPGKVK
-616 YISPFD
+616 YISPFE

-633 VQ
+633 LQ

>member
-7 YLNAKKGKA
+7 YLNAKKGKT

-104 QGTVGFIKDALAQ
+104 QGTVGFIKDALTQ
-117 SEGIL
+117 SEDIL

-127 LRNEEVFE
+127 LRNAEVFD

-205 SVVEGLLKNTEVHTK
+205 SVVEGLLKNTEVNTK

-257 ALVFIKGVTDAN
+257 TLVLIKGVTDEN
-269 GMTKSVNAIAG
+269 GMTESVNAIAG
-280 SEIVFTILADNYK
+280 SEVVFTILADNYK

-312 YTVKKGDTLSAIA
+312 YIVKKGDTLSAIA

-356 DSNQNHGYVSRY
+356 DSNKNHGYVSRY
-368 ISVRKKKEILKTIG
+368 VSEQTKKEILKSVG

-387 AKAAVEYSRSHIVL
+387 VKAAIEYSRSHIVL

-418 IKTTTTDKSVA
+418 IKTTTTDQSVA
-429 RRSKNEPEKHQ
+429 GRSKNEPEKHQ
-440 TTSEGMAKEISV
+440 TTSEGKAKNVSV
-452 VNDFEPLVKFQTDIS
+452 DKNFEPVVDFSKDIPLSLKNLVTNHSLDIM
-467 ENLQSLVSAHSIDVI
+467 
-482 KGIMKSAGVHKITI
+482 KGIMKSAGVHKIMI
-496 TSTLRTP
+496 TSTLRTA
-503 EEQVEAM
+503 EKQVDAM
-510 YNNMCNK
+510 YMNMKNK
-517 GVQSQLDYYAAAGRE
+517 GIQSQLDYYAAAGRE
-532 VVQAGIAVGGI
+532 VVQAAIAVGGI

-556 DKVNSLQKEGRLVS
+556 DKVNSLQKDGRLVS

-585 DISKRLLP
+585 DISKKLLP
-593 VTLQRA
+593 AALQRA

-607 VKDNPGEMK
+607 AKDNPSKMK
-616 YISPFD
+616 YISPFE

>member
-7 YLNAKKGKA
+7 YLNAKKGKT

-104 QGTVGFIKDALAQ
+104 QGTVGFIKDALTQ
-117 SEGIL
+117 SEDIL

-127 LRNEEVFE
+127 LRNAEVFD

-149 NKSKVMESYTSDQ
+149 NISKVMESYTSDQ

-205 SVVEGLLKNTEVHTK
+205 SVVEGLLKNTEVNTK

-257 ALVFIKGVTDAN
+257 TLVLIKGVTDEN
-269 GMTKSVNAIAG
+269 GMTESVNAIAG
-280 SEIVFTILADNYK
+280 SEVVFTILADNYK

-312 YTVKKGDTLSAIA
+312 YIVKKGDTLSAIA

-356 DSNQNHGYVSRY
+356 DSNKNHGYVSRY
-368 ISVRKKKEILKTIG
+368 VSEQTKKEILKSVG

-387 AKAAVEYSRSHIVL
+387 VKAAIEYSRSHIVL

-418 IKTTTTDKSVA
+418 IKTTTTDQSVA
-429 RRSKNEPEKHQ
+429 GRSKNEPEKHQ
-440 TTSEGMAKEISV
+440 TTSEGKAKNVSV
-452 VNDFEPLVKFQTDIS
+452 DKNFEPVVDFSKDIPLSLKNLVTNHSLDIM
-467 ENLQSLVSAHSIDVI
+467 
-482 KGIMKSAGVHKITI
+482 KGIMKSAGVHKIMI
-496 TSTLRTP
+496 TSTLRTA
-503 EEQVEAM
+503 EKQVDAM
-510 YNNMCNK
+510 YMNMKNK
-517 GVQSQLDYYAAAGRE
+517 GIQSQLDYYAAAGRE
-532 VVQAGIAVGGI
+532 VVQAAIAVGGI

-556 DKVNSLQKEGRLVS
+556 DKVNSLQKDGRLVS

-585 DISKRLLP
+585 DISKKLLP
-593 VTLQRA
+593 AALQRA

-607 VKDNPGEMK
+607 AKDNPSKMK
-616 YISPFD
+616 YISPFE

>member
-237 AAISPFPSSTC
+237 AVISPFPSSTC

-368 ISVRKKKEILKTIG
+368 ISVKTKKEILKTIG

-440 TTSEGMAKEISV
+440 TTSEGKAKEISV

>member
-16 YFDDQIKPFSLI
+16 FFDDQIKPFSLI

-52 DVQDA
+52 DVQEA

-104 QGTVGFIKDALAQ
+104 QGTVGFIEDALTQ
-117 SEGIL
+117 SEDIL

-127 LRNEEVFE
+127 LRNEEVFD

-141 AVIYSFLL
+141 AVVYSFLL

-169 YLLHHDGAYSLGKYL
+169 YLLHHDGAYSLGKYIA
-184 DGTREKSADGEKW
+184 GTRKKSADGKKW
-197 ALYITKHL
+197 ALYINKHL
-205 SVVEGLLKNTEVHTK
+205 SVVEGLLKNTEVNTK

-237 AAISPFPSSTC
+237 AAISPFPSLTC

-257 ALVFIKGVTDAN
+257 TLVFIKGVTDAN
-269 GMTKSVNAIAG
+269 GMTGSVNAIAG

-368 ISVRKKKEILKTIG
+368 VSEQTKKEILKSVG

-387 AKAAVEYSRSHIVL
+387 TKAAIEYSRSHIVL

-412 ESNVIH
+412 KNNVIH

-429 RRSKNEPEKHQ
+429 GRSKNEPEKHQ
-440 TTSEGMAKEISV
+440 TTSEGKTKNVSV
-452 VNDFEPLVKFQTDIS
+452 DKDFVPAIIFSSKIPEDLKNIVS
-467 ENLQSLVSAHSIDVI
+467 NQSLDIM
-482 KGIMKSAGVHKITI
+482 KEIMKSSGVHKITI
-496 TSTLRTP
+496 TSTLRTVQK
-503 EEQVEAM
+503 QVVAM
-510 YNNMCNK
+510 YDNMRSK
-517 GVQSQLDYYAAAGRE
+517 GIQSQLDYYAAPGRE
-532 VVQAGIAVGGI
+532 VVQTGVDAGGT
-543 DKSKENQVKKAMV
+543 DKNKESVVKKAMM
-556 DKVNSLQKEGRLVS
+556 DKVESLQKDGRLVS
-570 KHCVSLESYAQRNVF
+570 KHCVSLEEYALRNVF
-585 DISKRLLP
+585 DISKTSMP
-593 VTLQRA
+593 AKLQRA
-599 FDKAITKY
+599 FDKALTKY
-607 VKDNPGEMK
+607 AEDNPDKMK
-616 YISPFD
+616 YISPLKTH
-622 NRGEPAFHVEI
+622 GEPAFHVEI